1 MGVLNRT
8 PDSFSDGGKFMDEKA
23 AILRIREMARDGA
36 DIIDIGGESTRP
48 GSEGISVSEEL
59 ERTIPLIEKMSGE
72 FEVPISIDTLEHEVA
87 RRAIRMGAA
96 IVNDISGLKADPE
109 MAGVIAESGAAVCVM
124 HMKGTPK
131 DMQDSPVYAE
141 IMDEIMDGLRE
152 SIDIAEKAG
161 IPPDKIIIDPG
172 IGFGKTVLHNLTIIN
187 RLGEL
192 KALGKPILVGTSRKS
207 FIGKVLDKAVGDRIM
222 GTAAT
227 SALAIKGGADII
239 RVHDVR
245 EMVLVARMSDAVKTA
260 KAEK

>member
-1 MGVLNRT
+1 
-8 PDSFSDGGKFMDEKA
+8 MDEKA